1 MVDVDGVLNAVTTA
15 SERRRL
21 CYHEGWRQKRV
32 ELPVG
37 AFRLFWNPTVGPL
50 LRQLAKE
57 TGAELAW
64 GTTWEEY
71 ANLVVG
77 PLVGLPTL
85 PVCPVA
91 NFPHKANGIVP
102 WTEGRPFVWF
112 DDEPDA
118 AEVTAVLAGGQPHL
132 VVQVDEREGLTEQH
146 VAAARQWLLAL
157 IPWTPRC
164 EGCNGYCGTC
174 EAAVREE
181 GNASG

>member
-1 MVDVDGVLNAVTTA
+1 MTQSPRPLILVDVDGVLNVVTT
-15 SERRRL
+15 SKERRRL

-37 AFRLFWNPTVGPL
+37 AFRLFWNPATGPL
-50 LRQLAKE
+50 LRRLASE

-77 PLVGLPTL
+77 PLLGLPEL

-91 NFPHKANGIVP
+91 DFPHKANGIVA
-102 WTEGRPFVWF
+102 WTQGRPFVWF

-118 AEVTAVLAGGQPHL
+118 AEVTAELAGTQPHL
-132 VVQVDEREGLTEQH
+132 VVPVDEATGLTAAH
-146 VAAARQWLLAL
+146 AGTARTWLATLPAAA
-157 IPWTPRC
+157 
-164 EGCNGYCGTC
+164 
-174 EAAVREE
+174 
-181 GNASG
+181 

>member
-1 MVDVDGVLNAVTTA
+1 MADRPLILVDVDGVLNVAA
-15 SERRRL
+15 SAGERRRL

-37 AFRLFWNPTVGPL
+37 AFRLFWNPASGPL
-50 LRQLAKE
+50 LTRLAAE

-77 PLVGLPTL
+77 PLAGLPRL

-91 NFPHKANGIVP
+91 DFPHKANGVIA
-102 WTEGRPFVWF
+102 WTAGRPFVWF

-118 AEVTAVLAGGQPHL
+118 AEVTANLAGTQPHL
-132 VVQVDEREGLTEQH
+132 VVAVSDKTGLTGDHTER
-146 VAAARQWLLAL
+146 AREWLLA
-157 IPWTPRC
+157 IRQ
-164 EGCNGYCGTC
+164 
-174 EAAVREE
+174 EAPDA
-181 GNASG
+181 